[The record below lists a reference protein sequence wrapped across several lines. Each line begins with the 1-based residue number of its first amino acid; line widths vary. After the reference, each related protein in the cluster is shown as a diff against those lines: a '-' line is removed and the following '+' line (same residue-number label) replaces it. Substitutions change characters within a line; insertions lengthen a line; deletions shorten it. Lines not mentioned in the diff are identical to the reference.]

1 MRSCTGI
8 ILGPLKNYKYILI
21 IKFRITL
28 PNALCRSNG
37 LIWKRPW
44 NLMFRAPSA
53 AETRD
58 GLQWREVNLLDRFE
72 MFVNQLEK
80 LEAAKA
86 A

>member
-8 ILGPLKNYKYILI
+8 ILGTLKNYKYILT

-28 PNALCRSNG
+28 PNALCRRNG

-53 AETRD
+53 AETQQ
-58 GLQWREVNLLDRFE
+58 GLQWREVNLLDRFK
-72 MFVNQLEK
+72 MFVNQLEN